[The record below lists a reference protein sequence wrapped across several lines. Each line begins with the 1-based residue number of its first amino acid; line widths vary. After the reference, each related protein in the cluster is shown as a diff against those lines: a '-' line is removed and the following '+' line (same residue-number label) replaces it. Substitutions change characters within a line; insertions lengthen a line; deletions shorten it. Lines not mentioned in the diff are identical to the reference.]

1 MSTFSRTDTSVLGRW
16 WWTVDR
22 WNLAALLALM
32 GFGALLVLAASPAAA
47 DRISGVGTFQLA
59 KRHFLLLP
67 AAAAFMI
74 GISLMPVKKVRRF
87 AVIGMGLT
95 ILALLATLVLGVEI
109 KGATRWI
116 NVLGFSLQPSE
127 FVKPFFAVTIAWM
140 LASAK
145 SDEGIPGTWIAI
157 GIWLV
162 VISLLLMQPDLGQTV
177 VVTAIGGVQ
186 LFLAGLPMILVGGL
200 ILFAALGLITAYFTL
215 PHVTARI
222 DGFLD
227 PAAGSRYQ
235 VNRSM
240 EAFKNGGLL
249 GQGPGEGTVKSQLPD
264 AHSDFIFSVA
274 GEELGLIACLIIVS
288 LFAFVV
294 LRGFSRLLQE
304 NNLFVLLACTGL
316 LVQFGLQA
324 IINMASAI
332 HLIPTKGMTL
342 PFISYGGSSLLA
354 LAVGMGMVLAF
365 TRRRPHGDYEG
376 GI

>member
-1 MSTFSRTDTSVLGRW
+1 MSTFSRMDTSVIGRW

-22 WNLAALLALM
+22 WNLAAILALM
-32 GFGALLVLAASPAAA
+32 AFGALLILAASPAAA
-47 DRISGVGTFQLA
+47 DRIGVGTFQLA
-59 KRHFLLLP
+59 KRHFLLLT

-74 GISLMPVKKVRRF
+74 GISLLPVKKVRRL

-95 ILALLATLVLGVEI
+95 ILAMLATLIFGLEI

-127 FVKPFFAVTIAWM
+127 FVKPFFAVSIAWM
-140 LASAK
+140 LSSSK
-145 SDEGIPGTWIAI
+145 SDDGIPGTWIAI

-177 VVTAIGGVQ
+177 VITAIGGVQ
-186 LFLAGLPMILVGGL
+186 LFLAGLSMVLVGVF
-200 ILFAALGLITAYFTL
+200 ILLAALGLIAAYITL

-227 PAAGSRYQ
+227 PDAGNRYQ

-240 EAFKNGGLL
+240 DAFKNGGLL

-264 AHSDFIFSVA
+264 AHSDFIFAVA

-294 LRGFSRLLQE
+294 LRGFSRLLRE
-304 NNLFVLLACTGL
+304 NNFFVLLAGTGL
-316 LVQFGLQA
+316 LTQFGLQA

-332 HLIPTKGMTL
+332 DLIPTKGMTL

-354 LAVGMGMVLAF
+354 LAIGMGMVLAL
-365 TRRRPHGDYEG
+365 TRSRPHGSYEA
-376 GI
+376 

>member
-1 MSTFSRTDTSVLGRW
+1 MSTFARTDTSVVGRW

-32 GFGALLVLAASPAAA
+32 AFGALLVLAASPAAA
-47 DRISGVGTFQLA
+47 DRIGVGTFQLA
-59 KRHFLLLP
+59 KRHFTLLP
-67 AAAAFMI
+67 AAACMMI
-74 GISLMPVKKVRRF
+74 SISLLSVRKIRRF
-87 AVIGMGLT
+87 AVIGLGITVVL
-95 ILALLATLVLGVEI
+95 LLATLVLGVEI
-109 KGATRWI
+109 KGATRWV
-116 NVLGFSLQPSE
+116 NLLGFSLQPSE
-127 FVKPFFAVTIAWM
+127 FAKPFFAVTIAWM

-145 SDEGIPGTWIAI
+145 TEEGIPGTWIAI

-162 VISLLLMQPDLGQTV
+162 VISLLMMQPDLGQTV
-177 VVTAIGGVQ
+177 VITAIGGVQ
-186 LFLAGLPMILVGGL
+186 LFLAGLPMMLVGVF
-200 ILFAALGLITAYFTL
+200 ILLAALGLIIAYYTL

-227 PAAGSRYQ
+227 PATGNSFQ

-249 GQGPGEGTVKSQLPD
+249 GQGPGEGTIKSLLPD

-274 GEELGLIACLIIVS
+274 GEELGLIACLIIVC

-294 LRGFSRLLQE
+294 LRGFSRLLHE

-316 LVQFGLQA
+316 LTQFGLQA
-324 IINMASAI
+324 IINMASTL

-342 PFISYGGSSLLA
+342 PFVSYGGSSLLA
-354 LAVGMGMVLAF
+354 LAVGMGMVLAL
-365 TRRRPHGDYEG
+365 TRRRPHGGYEA
-376 GI
+376 

>member
-1 MSTFSRTDTSVLGRW
+1 MSTFARTDTSIVGRW

-32 GFGALLVLAASPAAA
+32 AFGALLVLAASPAAA
-47 DRISGVGTFQLA
+47 DRIGVGTFQLA
-59 KRHFLLLP
+59 KRHFTLLP
-67 AAAAFMI
+67 AAACLMI
-74 GISLMPVKKVRRF
+74 GISLLSVRKIRRF
-87 AVIGMGLT
+87 AVIGLGFTVVL
-95 ILALLATLVLGVEI
+95 LLATLVFGVEI
-109 KGATRWI
+109 KGATRWV
-116 NVLGFSLQPSE
+116 NLLGFSLQPSE
-127 FVKPFFAVTIAWM
+127 FAKPFFAVTIAWM

-145 SDEGIPGTWIAI
+145 TEEGIPGTWIAI

-162 VISLLLMQPDLGQTV
+162 VISLLMMQPDLGQTV
-177 VVTAIGGVQ
+177 VITAIGGVQ
-186 LFLAGLPMILVGGL
+186 LFLAGLPMMLVGVF
-200 ILFAALGLITAYFTL
+200 ILLAALGLIIAYYTL

-227 PAAGSRYQ
+227 PATGNSFQ

-249 GQGPGEGTVKSQLPD
+249 GQGPGEGTIKSLLPD

-274 GEELGLIACLIIVS
+274 GEELGLIACLIIVC

-294 LRGFSRLLQE
+294 LRGFSRLLHE

-316 LVQFGLQA
+316 LTQFGLQA
-324 IINMASAI
+324 IINMASTL

-342 PFISYGGSSLLA
+342 PFVSYGGSSLLA
-354 LAVGMGMVLAF
+354 LAVGMGMVLAL
-365 TRRRPHGDYEG
+365 TRRRPHGGYEA
-376 GI
+376 